1 MGLDQIHEQNDKLI
15 KRYGGASDLLNKVDD
30 SAFIRWELPEFED
43 FMDRNKNLTESS
55 TKHCEDSQTFRKRF
69 SFHVDRLIKCILV
82 NPFMQDH
89 LNKHNNKKIIVR
101 EFMRSVINDL

>member
-1 MGLDQIHEQNDKLI
+1 MDQIHKQNDKLI
-15 KRYGGASDLLNKVDD
+15 KRYGRASNLFNKLDD

-43 FMDRNKNLTESS
+43 FLDQTHFDHTESS
-55 TKHCEDSQTFRKRF
+55 TKHTEDSQTFHKRF
-69 SFHVDRLIKCILV
+69 SFHFDRLIKCILV